1 MRPTLQLADSK
12 YSNVFAA
19 GDVVDINE
27 ARNGRSAVEQA
38 QIVAQNIVRAIKH
51 QELLE
56 YQPKWWERAIKL
68 TLGLVSDNFR
78 PLLLIHQSL
87 LQGYASMDRRWS
99 VGLR

>member
-12 YSNVFAA
+12 YSNIFAA
-19 GDVVDINE
+19 GDVVDIND

-38 QIVAQNIVRAIKH
+38 QVVAQNIVRAIKH

-68 TLGLVSDNFR
+68 TLGLVSDYFC

-87 LQGYASMDRRWS
+87 IQGYASMDRRWS
-99 VGLR
+99 VDLQ